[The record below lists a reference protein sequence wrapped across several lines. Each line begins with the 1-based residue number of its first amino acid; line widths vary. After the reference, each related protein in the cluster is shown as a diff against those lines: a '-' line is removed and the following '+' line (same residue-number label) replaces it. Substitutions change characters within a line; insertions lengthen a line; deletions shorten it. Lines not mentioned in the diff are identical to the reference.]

1 MWLRAE
7 IIGIIK
13 FFEFFFPFS
22 FSISDIFM
30 EFCSSKPQAEILFS
44 CRRQPS
50 ELRISPKSLAIDL
63 IYVPAEHLI
72 FISMIPFIWSHFIR
86 VSSSIFTS
94 LGANSKDSFLKD
106 FL

>member
-7 IIGIIK
+7 IVGIIK
-13 FFEFFFPFS
+13 LELLFLF

-30 EFCSSKPQAEILFS
+30 EFCSWNPQAEILFS
-44 CRRQPS
+44 FRRQPS
-50 ELRISPKSLAIDL
+50 ELRNSPKSLAIDL

-72 FISMIPFIWSHFIR
+72 FISIIPFIWSQFIN
-86 VSSSIFTS
+86 VSSSISTS
-94 LGANSKDSFLKD
+94 LGANSKFSLFKD

>member
-1 MWLRAE
+1 M
-7 IIGIIK
+7 K
-13 FFEFFFPFS
+13 FFEFFLS
-22 FSISDIFM
+22 FSISDIFI

-50 ELRISPKSLAIDL
+50 ELRISPKSLAIAL
-63 IYVPAEHLI
+63 MYVPAEHLT
-72 FISMIPFIWSHFIR
+72 FISIIPFIWSHFIK

-94 LGANSKDSFLKD
+94 LGAYSKTSFLKD